1 MTDELIRKYASE
13 IKRIVAHNT
22 VGDFTWEGLLFS
34 FLREVDES
42 RTLKYEVETFDGDA
56 VDTFSVP
63 QNVEA
68 PVKSKPEPVYDVFYN
83 STAGVKELYA
93 YKVSYEDAQNYVMQL
108 SSRTNP
114 TIIQNTEDEENKT
127 YDIQVRQGDR
137 WVDYYR
143 NIPWTDAIRISE
155 GATVVTNVIEYD
167 PLRETII

>member
-42 RTLKYEVETFDGDA
+42 RTLKYEVQTEEGDTVRVYAGGEAAVET
-56 VDTFSVP
+56 
-63 QNVEA
+63 
-68 PVKSKPEPVYDVFYN
+68 EPVYDVFYTNN
-83 STAGVKELYA
+83 SGAKELYA
-93 YKVSYEDAQNYVMQL
+93 HRVSYEDAQEYVTHL
-108 SSRTNP
+108 AKRTNP
-114 TIIQNTEDEENKT
+114 RIVQNVEDEENKT

-167 PLRETII
+167 PLRATIL